1 MSESAVSTTVDRD
14 EIEQQ
19 KKSTRLNV
27 ADGMPKYKAHKI
39 VEAIKI
45 DEGRVTVSGT
55 LLIPANKDYDPFIVT
70 RAFSSKHM
78 PGGGGYFVRYKDGY
92 ESFSPAEAFEDGY
105 TLLGDGLEEDSPA
118 EAIVAKLKADLLTVT
133 TELEEVKK
141 SLVSVSNKYESSTN
155 KYVELTDKYEEL
167 TRKNLD
173 VNEELA
179 TANAAVASLTTE
191 NGNLEKQLAELG
203 NMDEEVEIDDTPDSS
218 IEMEVKE
225 APAKTSTKKK

>member
-55 LLIPANKDYDPFIVT
+55 LLIPVNKDYDPFIVT

-179 TANAAVASLTTE
+179 TANAAVDSLTTE

>member
-55 LLIPANKDYDPFIVT
+55 LLIPVNKDYDPFIVT

>member
-14 EIEQQ
+14 VIEQQ

-39 VEAIKI
+39 VEALKI

-55 LLIPANKDYDPFIVT
+55 LLIPVNKDYDPFIVT

>member
-55 LLIPANKDYDPFIVT
+55 LLIPVNKDYDPFIVT

-155 KYVELTDKYEEL
+155 KYVELTDKYEKL

>member
-55 LLIPANKDYDPFIVT
+55 LLIPVNKDYDPFIVT

-191 NGNLEKQLAELG
+191 NGSLEKQLAELG
-203 NMDEEVEIDDTPDSS
+203 NIDEEVEIDDTPDSS